1 MSQDHAARL
10 FSPLITQAL
19 SPSQCAADIMTVVP
33 AVTRFL
39 RAGIRSHGKPHLSLS
54 QLRVLY
60 FLRRRSQSSLSEV
73 ADYLDVTRPTM
84 SAMVERL
91 VQRGLVN
98 RISDPKERRRII
110 LTLTAAGTAEME
122 RVYDAALATVAD
134 QLAGLSEVQL
144 QQVQAGLAIL
154 GDLFD
159 EGLGDDLTAG
169 QEASKE

>member
-1 MSQDHAARL
+1 M
-10 FSPLITQAL
+10 ITQA
-19 SPSQCAADIMTVVP
+19 PHHCATDLMTVVP

-39 RAGIRSHGKPHLSLS
+39 RAGIRSHGRPHLSLS

-91 VQRGLVN
+91 VQRGLVD

-110 LTLTAAGTAEME
+110 LTLTAAGTGEME
-122 RVYDAALATVAD
+122 RVYDATLATVAD
-134 QLAGLSEVQL
+134 RLAGLPDAQL

-154 GDLFD
+154 GGLFD
-159 EGLGDDLTAG
+159 EGMAIPPAPLDKGG
-169 QEASKE
+169 NG

>member
-1 MSQDHAARL
+1 MV
-10 FSPLITQAL
+10 TQAL
-19 SPSQCAADIMTVVP
+19 TSTQCAADIMTAVP

-39 RAGIRSHGKPHLSLS
+39 RAGIRRHGKPHLSLS

-98 RISDPKERRRII
+98 RISDPVERRRII
-110 LTLTAAGTAEME
+110 LTLTAEGTVEME
-122 RVYDAALATVAD
+122 RVYDATLQTVAD
-134 QLAGLSEVQL
+134 RLEGLSEAQL
-144 QQVQAGLAIL
+144 QQVKAGLAV
-154 GDLFD
+154 
-159 EGLGDDLTAG
+159 LTNIFEEPAVP
-169 QEASKE
+169 SD

>member
-1 MSQDHAARL
+1 MV
-10 FSPLITQAL
+10 TQAL
-19 SPSQCAADIMTVVP
+19 TPTQCAADLMTTVP

-39 RAGIRSHGKPHLSLS
+39 RAGIRRYGKPHLSLS

-91 VQRGLVN
+91 VQRGLID
-98 RISDPKERRRII
+98 RISDPNERRRII
-110 LTLTAAGTAEME
+110 LTLTPAGEAEMT
-122 RVYDAALATVAD
+122 RVYDATLQTVAD
-134 QLAGLSEVQL
+134 RLADLSEAQL

-154 GDLFD
+154 SDLFD
-159 EGLGDDLTAG
+159 EGLDGNRA
-169 QEASKE
+169 EAQGVSRE

>member
-1 MSQDHAARL
+1 MPVVA
-10 FSPLITQAL
+10 QAL
-19 SPSQCAADIMTVVP
+19 TSTQCATDLMTVVP

-39 RAGIRSHGKPHLSLS
+39 RADIRRHGKPQLSLS

-98 RISDPKERRRII
+98 RISDPAERRRII
-110 LTLTAAGTAEME
+110 LTLTTEGAAEME
-122 RVYDAALATVAD
+122 RVYDATLQTVAD
-134 QLAGLSEVQL
+134 RLANLPAADL

-159 EGLGDDLTAG
+159 EPMGDGVTG
-169 QEASKE
+169 

>member
-1 MSQDHAARL
+1 MV
-10 FSPLITQAL
+10 TQAL
-19 SPSQCAADIMTVVP
+19 TSTQCAADIMAAVP

-39 RAGIRSHGKPHLSLS
+39 RASIRRHGKPHLSLS

-98 RISDPKERRRII
+98 RISDPAERRRII
-110 LTLTAAGTAEME
+110 LTLTAEGMAEME
-122 RVYDAALATVAD
+122 RVYDATLQTVAD
-134 QLAGLSEVQL
+134 RLANLPVADL

-159 EGLGDDLTAG
+159 ESMGAG
-169 QEASKE
+169 VTG

>member
-1 MSQDHAARL
+1 MV
-10 FSPLITQAL
+10 TQAL
-19 SPSQCAADIMTVVP
+19 TPTQCAADMMTAVP

-39 RAGIRSHGKPHLSLS
+39 RAGIRRHGKPHLSLS

-91 VQRGLVN
+91 VQRGLVD
-98 RISDPKERRRII
+98 RVSDPIERRRII
-110 LTLTAAGTAEME
+110 LTLTPTGEAEMA
-122 RVYDAALATVAD
+122 RVYDATLQTVAD
-134 QLAGLSEVQL
+134 RLEGLTEVQL

-154 GDLFD
+154 GGLFD
-159 EGLGDDLTAG
+159 DPKG
-169 QEASKE
+169 QE